1 MVIGVSEAPH
11 GGSIAGWYAARTVAD
26 SSHDAPSTPPGD
38 TTAELETPVMLLA
51 MPQVLDPFFHK
62 SVVLLIHHEEEGSVG
77 FIVNRPTKIKIAE
90 VFEGLDLTWSGSDAA
105 LASFGGPVQPQ
116 QGTVLFKGDEVVEPT
131 EEELSEGVNH
141 VCPGVA
147 MIQQLSA
154 LRSLAT
160 APPPSLRLFLG
171 YAGWDGGQLEQE
183 IRRNDWLIAPADRG
197 LVFADDPERVW
208 LDAMSSI
215 GIDPGTLPQ
224 WTGGDDQAVH

>member
-1 MVIGVSEAPH
+1 MH
-11 GGSIAGWYAARTVAD
+11 GGCFPGWYAAGTVVD
-26 SSHDAPSTPPGD
+26 SSHDAPPASPGD

-77 FIVNRPTKIKIAE
+77 FIVNRPTKIKITE
-90 VFEGLDLTWSGSDAA
+90 VFEGLDLTWSGSASS

-116 QGTVLFKGDEVVEPT
+116 QGTVLFKDDEVTVPAED
-131 EEELSEGVNH
+131 ESSEDELSGGISQ

-147 MIQQLSA
+147 MIQQLST
-154 LRSLAT
+154 LRSLAV

-183 IRRNDWLIAPADRG
+183 IRRNDWLIAPADDA
-197 LVFADDPERVW
+197 LVFAEDPEQVW
-208 LDAMSSI
+208 IDAMSSI
-215 GIDPGTLPQ
+215 GIDPANLPQ
-224 WTGGDDQAVH
+224 WTGGGGQAVH